1 MTRERFGKILLGQG
15 VITEEQLIEA
25 LARQKESKDLRLGEL
40 LVKLGNIS
48 DVTVAHALAK
58 QFALDYNDPLEEKV
72 DKDLLAL
79 VPRQQ
84 AIKNKI
90 LPLRRTDSGKLQ
102 VAMVDPQNLS
112 AINDLQFQLK
122 GDIQPVVAAL
132 SRLSQ
137 AIDVYYGFEDQ
148 AARVLKDAAPKNIEK
163 QREAAIA
170 LDAEQ
175 IEGRLKEG
183 GHEPYV
189 DLVSMMILHAVE
201 RDATDLHLEPQTDGL
216 RVRIR
221 IDGMLQDMLK
231 LPSWSARPLVSRIKV
246 IGKLDVAQRREPQDG
261 KVAVSIGGRRVDL
274 RISAIPSQFGE
285 NVVLRLLNPE
295 MLSCDLIELGWN
307 EAILSKYFKMIAKP
321 RGMVLCVGP
330 TGSGKTTTLYS
341 TIHRLLSDTTSIVT
355 IEDPIEYTL
364 DGIVQF
370 EVEHNSRLTF
380 ATIIPKLLRQDPDV
394 MVVGEIRDSDTAKAA
409 VQATTTG
416 HLVLSSLHTGQ
427 TTSSI
432 MRLLELGI
440 SSQVLSDILNG
451 IVAQRLVRRVCPKCS
466 IVGPPEKE
474 DLQRLDIEPQ
484 DLGDKCRRVGP
495 GCADCLFTGYR
506 GRIGVFEVF
515 TPDEELQALIQ
526 AGASEKVLW
535 RTARKNG
542 MRTLLED
549 ALQKVSD
556 GITTLEEVARMIP
569 VNPWTDKASKD
580 TIDRERRALKAAAS
594 APDEAPAEEE
604 ATAGQA
610 AATEEAPESGG
621 EPAPSTTRPTVMVV
635 DDAEEILRLVWAT
648 LEDSYELVLA
658 SDGEEAMELVTQVM
672 PDLMVLDVMMPKLDG
687 YEVCEKM
694 KANPKTADMPILI
707 LSARSEKNYVK
718 EGLRLGADDYLP
730 KPFDPE
736 ELELRVKALL
746 RRSGKLPRPE

>member
-1 MTRERFGKILLGQG
+1 MIRERFGKILLGQG

-25 LARQKESKDLRLGEL
+25 LARQKESKNLRLGAL

-58 QFALDYNDPLEEKV
+58 QFSLDYNDPLEEKV

-84 AIKNKI
+84 AIKSKI
-90 LPLRRTDSGKLQ
+90 LPLRRIASGKVQ
-102 VAMVDPQNLS
+102 VAMVDPQDLS

-137 AIDVYYGFEDQ
+137 AIDAYYGFEDR
-148 AARVLKDAAPKNIEK
+148 AARVLKDAAPKKIED

-183 GHEPYV
+183 GNEPYV
-189 DLVSMMILHAVE
+189 DLVSMMILHAVK

-307 EAILSKYFKMIAKP
+307 ETILSKYFKMISKP

-432 MRLLELGI
+432 MRLLELGT
-440 SSQVLSDILNG
+440 SPQVLSDILNG

-474 DLQRLDIEPQ
+474 EWKRLDIEPQ

-515 TPDEELQALIQ
+515 TPDEELQVLIQ

-542 MRTLLED
+542 MDTLLED
-549 ALQKVSD
+549 ALQKVSN
-556 GITTLEEVARMIP
+556 GVTTLEEVARMVP
-569 VNPWTDKASKD
+569 VNPWSDKASRD
-580 TIDRERRALKAAAS
+580 TIDRESRALKAAAS
-594 APDEAPAEEE
+594 KPDEAPAEEE

-610 AATEEAPESGG
+610 VAAEEAPGG
-621 EPAPSTTRPTVMVV
+621 EPAPFTTRPTVMVV

-694 KANPKTADMPILI
+694 KANPQTADVPILI

-746 RRSGKLPRPE
+746 RRSGKLPRSE